1 MKFLYKSMYSALLMG
16 AMGLNATA
24 QQQLPNSGFEEEWAA
39 CKPWTSDGKTTAIGE
54 NPANWCISHV
64 AGMSVFGKFQGS
76 TSVGEKYTP
85 GYNNSAYAVKITN
98 SPNPV
103 VESQIVP
110 GYITLGTTWSTAKGA
125 SAQNKDGGSFGG
137 ITFTSRPTGIEFMYK
152 RSRGTDKPDEK
163 STVIAYL
170 WKGNKTQAKVPGNIA
185 LMSTT
190 AKDMVD
196 RDRCV
201 LGMDMNGYQGGEVTS
216 STDFEL
222 IGYINTEI
230 TDNSEEWKK
239 FSANFTYDSDATPE
253 YLNVIIAAGD
263 YFGGASVVG
272 KDNSLTIDD
281 VRVFYNY
288 SGYLNIK
295 MEPFGAIAENQDAT
309 IQIVPTGDGKCTFTL
324 PNFSLASLNLDLGD
338 IVVNDVTISDKNG
351 EMYYEGSVDGLKL
364 QPDGAA
370 EDEFIMANVSIA
382 GTTDNMKIAVDWL
395 SDPDDPTAKT
405 PIEVSFTKNPLNG
418 DTNGI
423 TDITVDNS
431 NAPVEFY
438 NLQGVRVN
446 ADNLTPGIY
455 VRRQGSQVSKVL
467 VK

>member
-1 MKFLYKSMYSALLMG
+1 MKLLYTTMYSALLMG
-16 AMGLNATA
+16 AIGLNATA
-24 QQQLPNSGFEEEWAA
+24 QQQLPNSGFEDGWAA
-39 CKPWTSDGKTTAIGE
+39 CKPWTSDGKTTEIGE

-64 AGMSVFGKFQGS
+64 AGMYVFGKWNGS
-76 TSVGEKYTP
+76 TSVGGKDTP
-85 GYNNSAYAVKITN
+85 GYNNSNYAVNIIN

-103 VESQIVP
+103 VSSQIVP

-125 SAQNKDGGSFGG
+125 TADNKDGGSFGG
-137 ITFTSRPTGIEFMYK
+137 IEFTSRPTGIEFMYK
-152 RSRGTDKPDEK
+152 RSRGTEKPDEK
-163 STVIAYL
+163 STVVAYL
-170 WKGNKTQAKVPGNIA
+170 WKGHKTQAAVPGNIG

-201 LGMDMNGYQGGEVTS
+201 LDMDMNGYQGGKVTPS
-216 STDFEL
+216 SDFEL

-230 TDNSEEWKK
+230 TENTEEWKK

-272 KDNSLTIDD
+272 KNNSLTIDD

-295 MEPFGAIAENQDAT
+295 MEPLGLIAENQDAT
-309 IQIVPTGDGKCTFTL
+309 IQIVPTEDNKCTFTL
-324 PNFSLASLNLDLGD
+324 PNFNLASLGLNLGD
-338 IVVNDVTISDKNG
+338 IVVNNVTISEKDG
-351 EMYYEGSVDGLKL
+351 EKCYEGSVDGLKL
-364 QPDGAA
+364 QPEGAA
-370 EDEFIMANVSIA
+370 EDEYIVANVSLS
-382 GTTDNMKIAVDWL
+382 GTTNNMKIAVDWL

-405 PIEVSFTKNPLNG
+405 PIEVTFTKEPVD
-418 DTNGI
+418 DTSGI
-423 TDITVDNS
+423 TNITVDNS

-438 NLQGVRVN
+438 NLQGIRVN
-446 ADNLTPGIY
+446 GDNLTPGIY
-455 VRRQGSQVSKVL
+455 VRRQGSAVSKIL